1 MTAEVTGSRP
11 FRRLPASR
19 PRSFPASSHF
29 SRLFPLFPLFSSPLP
44 YFSRLLPHFSRLFPL
59 FPLFSSPLPYFFL
72 ASSLFFHRLSLFS
85 PRLFPFLLP
94 LPYFSLICR
103 FSWPFAACFPS
114 PLLSRKACRR
124 GRRERSRLPFGFLLR
139 LAYICLIKNLRAN
152 LRPFSKGA
160 KALSQRQIQPIPS
173 SSLRLSAPTPGPGSR
188 PQGENLSP
196 AQRFISPS
204 IPSSP
209 FRFIPSSPFRFIPS
223 PPFPLSPP
231 PLSLYLLPPFLPF
244 N

>member
-44 YFSRLLPHFSRLFPL
+44 YFSRLLPHFS
-59 FPLFSSPLPYFFL
+59 
-72 ASSLFFHRLSLFS
+72 
-85 PRLFPFLLP
+85 RLFPFLLP

-173 SSLRLSAPTPGPGSR
+173 SSLRLSAPTPGPDSR

-196 AQRFISPS
+196 AQRFISSS

-209 FRFIPSSPFRFIPS
+209 FRFIPSLPFA
-223 PPFPLSPP
+223 LSPL

>member
-29 SRLFPLFPLFSSPLP
+29 SLASSLFFPPPPSFFPPLP
-44 YFSRLLPHFSRLFPL
+44 SFFP
-59 FPLFSSPLPYFFL
+59 PLPSFFL

-173 SSLRLSAPTPGPGSR
+173 SSLRLSAPTPGPDSR

-196 AQRFISPS
+196 AQRFISSS

-209 FRFIPSSPFRFIPS
+209 FRFIPSL
-223 PPFPLSPP
+223 PFPLSPP
-231 PLSLYLLPPFLPF
+231 PLPPL
-244 N
+244 

>member
-29 SRLFPLFPLFSSPLP
+29 SRLFPLFPLFSSPRP

-59 FPLFSSPLPYFFL
+59 FSSPLPSFFL

-188 PQGENLSP
+188 PRLPAPRRKFVSGSEIYLLFYPLLPLSLYPLSP
-196 AQRFISPS
+196 FPFIS
-204 IPSSP
+204 
-209 FRFIPSSPFRFIPS
+209 S

-231 PLSLYLLPPFLPF
+231 PLPPL
-244 N
+244 

>member
-1 MTAEVTGSRP
+1 MSGELQREPVTAEVTGSRP

-44 YFSRLLPHFSRLFPL
+44 SFFP
-59 FPLFSSPLPYFFL
+59 PLPPLFL
-72 ASSLFFHRLSLFS
+72 ASSLFFHRLFLFSPRLFPFS

-160 KALSQRQIQPIPS
+160 KALSQREIQPIPS
-173 SSLRLSAPTPGPGSR
+173 SSLRLSAPTPGPDSR

-196 AQRFISPS
+196 AQRFIS
-204 IPSSP
+204 SS
-209 FRFIPSSPFRFIPS
+209 IPSSPFRFIPS
-223 PPFPLSPP
+223 PPFPLSPL
-231 PLSLYLLPPFLPF
+231 PLSLYPLSPFLPF

>member
-11 FRRLPASR
+11 LP
-19 PRSFPASSHF
+19 PLFLASS
-29 SRLFPLFPLFSSPLP
+29 LFFPPPPSFFPPLP
-44 YFSRLLPHFSRLFPL
+44 S
-59 FPLFSSPLPYFFL
+59 FFL

-173 SSLRLSAPTPGPGSR
+173 SSLRLSAPTPGPDSR

-209 FRFIPSSPFRFIPS
+209 FRFIPS

-231 PLSLYLLPPFLPF
+231 PLPPL
-244 N
+244 

>member
-1 MTAEVTGSRP
+1 MSGELQREPVTAEVTGSRP

-44 YFSRLLPHFSRLFPL
+44 SFFP
-59 FPLFSSPLPYFFL
+59 PLPPLFL
-72 ASSLFFHRLSLFS
+72 ASSLFFHRLFLFSPRLFPFS

-160 KALSQRQIQPIPS
+160 KALSQREIQPIPS
-173 SSLRLSAPTPGPGSR
+173 SSLRLSAPTPGPDSR

-196 AQRFISPS
+196 AQRFIS
-204 IPSSP
+204 SS
-209 FRFIPSSPFRFIPS
+209 IPSSPFRFIPS
-223 PPFPLSPP
+223 PPFPLSPLPLP
-231 PLSLYLLPPFLPF
+231 PL
-244 N
+244 

>member
-59 FPLFSSPLPYFFL
+59 FSSPLPSFFL

-196 AQRFISPS
+196 AQRFISSS

-209 FRFIPSSPFRFIPS
+209 FRFIPSLPFA
-223 PPFPLSPP
+223 LSPL

>member
-29 SRLFPLFPLFSSPLP
+29 FLASSLFFPPPPSFFPPLP
-44 YFSRLLPHFSRLFPL
+44 S
-59 FPLFSSPLPYFFL
+59 FFL

-160 KALSQRQIQPIPS
+160 KTLSQRQIQPIPS
-173 SSLRLSAPTPGPGSR
+173 SSLRLSAPTPGPDSR

-196 AQRFISPS
+196 AQRFISSS

-223 PPFPLSPP
+223 LPFALSPL
-231 PLSLYLLPPFLPF
+231 PLSLYLLPPLPPL
-244 N
+244 

>member
-19 PRSFPASSHF
+19 PRSFPASPPSSPSSPSF
-29 SRLFPLFPLFSSPLP
+29 PRLFPIFPASSLIFPASSPS
-44 YFSRLLPHFSRLFPL
+44 FLLASSLF
-59 FPLFSSPLPYFFL
+59 FPPPPSFFL

-173 SSLRLSAPTPGPGSR
+173 SSLRLSAPTPGPDSR

-196 AQRFISPS
+196 AQRFISSS
-204 IPSSP
+204 IPSLP
-209 FRFIPSSPFRFIPS
+209 FA
-223 PPFPLSPP
+223 LSPP
-231 PLSLYLLPPFLPF
+231 PPFALSPLSLSLYPLLPLSLYLLPPLPPL
-244 N
+244 